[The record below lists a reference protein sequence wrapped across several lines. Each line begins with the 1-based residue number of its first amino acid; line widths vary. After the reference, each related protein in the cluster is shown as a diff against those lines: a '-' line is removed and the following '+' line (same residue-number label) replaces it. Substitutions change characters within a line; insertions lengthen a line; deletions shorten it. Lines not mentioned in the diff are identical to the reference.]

1 MLEELTCDGTAARAC
16 PAVVSAACLLLE
28 IIYYELVIAFMLFY
42 GACHVLAWWAGWI
55 VDRSKKLKKFSRT
68 GANPTRTRSVRK

>member
-28 IIYYELVIAFMLFY
+28 ITYIYYELVIAFMLFY
-42 GACHVLAWWAGWI
+42 GACHDASGVDCGSIEEVEKVLTHG
-55 VDRSKKLKKFSRT
+55 
-68 GANPTRTRSVRK
+68 G